1 LPANAVNV
9 TGVAVPQRRLLIVFV
24 KAPRAGNVKTRLA
37 QRVGA
42 EAACL
47 IYQVLVGNLLRHI
60 DSLGSVQLR
69 FSPDDAERDIHPWRH
84 KGWTL
89 APQGSGDLGRRLMA
103 AFREAFAAGFER
115 VAIIGSDSPE
125 LTSEDIQAA
134 WDALD
139 THDLVLGPTKDGGY
153 WLIALRRLVPRR
165 KIAQLFQGIPWSTER
180 VFNQT
185 IEQARAADMHVN
197 CLRELHDI
205 DTEQDWKAYLRRNA
219 FAEMK
224 LRG

>member
-1 LPANAVNV
+1 M
-9 TGVAVPQRRLLIVFV
+9 PQRLLIVFI

-37 QRVGA
+37 QSVGA

-60 DSLGSVQLR
+60 DSLGPVQLR
-69 FSPDDAERDIHPWRH
+69 FSPDDAEKEICPWRR
-84 KGWTL
+84 KGWAL
-89 APQGSGDLGRRLMA
+89 APQGSGALGRRLTA

-125 LTSEDIQAA
+125 ITPHDIRDAWAA
-134 WDALD
+134 LRE
-139 THDLVLGPTKDGGY
+139 HDVVLGPTKDGGY
-153 WLIALRRLVPRR
+153 WLIALRKVFP
-165 KIAQLFQGIPWSTER
+165 KLFKGIPWSTER
-180 VFNQT
+180 VFSKT
-185 IEQARAADMHVN
+185 VEQARAADLRVH

-219 FAEMK
+219 FAEIK
-224 LRG
+224 LRQ